1 MKEHHMTAIPEQFSA
16 LGKAQLD
23 AALRFATVAAE
34 SAEKLVDLQLKTAR
48 TAFSDGAKNVKAF
61 SEVKDVAELPAWSS
75 ANMQPGIDKAT
86 TYARSLYDL
95 ASGTQSEINALLEG
109 QVAEFNKQLSAA
121 LEAAV
126 KAAPAGSEALIPSF
140 KSVIGTANSV
150 YESIAKAGKQLAAM
164 TEANLATV
172 APAATRAKK
181 KSA

>member
-1 MKEHHMTAIPEQFSA
+1 MTAIPEQFSA

-86 TYARSLYDL
+86 AYARSLYDL

-109 QVAEFNKQLSAA
+109 QIAEFNKQLSAA

-126 KAAPAGSEALIPSF
+126 KVAPAGSEALIPSL

-164 TEANLATV
+164 TEANLANV
-172 APAATRAKK
+172 APAATPAKK

>member
-1 MKEHHMTAIPEQFSA
+1 MTAIPEQFSA

-48 TAFSDGAKNVKAF
+48 SAFSDGAKNVKAL
-61 SEVKDVAELPAWSS
+61 SEVKDVAELPAWTN
-75 ANMQPGIDKAT
+75 ANLQPGIDKAT
-86 TYARSLYDL
+86 AYARSLYDL
-95 ASGTQSEINALLEG
+95 ASSAQSEISALLEG
-109 QVAEFNKQLSAA
+109 QIAEFNKQVTAA
-121 LEAAV
+121 LDAAV
-126 KAAPAGSEALIPSF
+126 KAAPAGTEALVPSL

-164 TEANLATV
+164 TEANLAAA
-172 APAATRAKK
+172 APAATPAKK